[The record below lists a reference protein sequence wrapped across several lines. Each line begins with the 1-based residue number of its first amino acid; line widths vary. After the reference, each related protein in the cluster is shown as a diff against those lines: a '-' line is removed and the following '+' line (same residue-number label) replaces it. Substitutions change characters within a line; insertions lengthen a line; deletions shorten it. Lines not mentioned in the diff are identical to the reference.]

1 MKYVY
6 VGIYIYIM
14 LPYLN
19 KHRKLYEIVISY
31 KLYLKNVRMITTWW
45 FEANNLD
52 LWIIWGAKELRLE
65 FPKHMIA

>member
-1 MKYVY
+1 MKYLY

-19 KHRKLYEIVISY
+19 KHRKSYEIVISY
-31 KLYLKNVRMITTWW
+31 YNLKNVRMITTWW

-65 FPKHMIA
+65 FPKHVIA